1 MARGDGNV
9 VEMDVDPTGLL
20 AAEDIGWRDLHALID
35 ALTPVQAEQP
45 GYYAEGWSAKDLLAH
60 IGAWLAEAGV
70 MLERIAA
77 GTYRREE
84 VDIDEIVPLPDAGCA
99 VPHPKAE
106 GRGVVRSLPRR
117 GGGFWVSP
125 LPPRAPF
132 WKKKGGGGT
141 AGQPR
146 RGAGEGEGEGGGG
159 GGPPPARAWS
169 ELTPPGGAPRGG
181 GRGGVPP

>member
-35 ALTPVQAEQP
+35 ALMPEQAEQP

-84 VDIDEIVPLPDAGCA
+84 VDIDEMNRLSLEAMRDVPFQT
-99 VPHPKAE
+99 VKAQASAARTRMRRAWLAFPE
-106 GRGVVRSLPRR
+106 SSPEATFWIEKSGPEHYAQHLPRLREWVGEVDR
-117 GGGFWVSP
+117 G
-125 LPPRAPF
+125 LP
-132 WKKKGGGGT
+132 
-141 AGQPR
+141 
-146 RGAGEGEGEGGGG
+146 
-159 GGPPPARAWS
+159 
-169 ELTPPGGAPRGG
+169 APRQ
-181 GRGGVPP
+181 PAE